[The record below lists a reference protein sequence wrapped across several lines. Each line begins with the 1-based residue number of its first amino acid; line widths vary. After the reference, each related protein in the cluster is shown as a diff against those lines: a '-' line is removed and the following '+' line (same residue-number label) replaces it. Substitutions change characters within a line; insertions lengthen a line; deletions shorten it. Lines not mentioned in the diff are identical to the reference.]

1 LTTNNP
7 CRVPTHTLQSLATMP
22 EDAVFNSQVDK
33 FLLST
38 MISVFAIC
46 NFPEYMWTIIAE
58 NLGGK
63 EAGFTA
69 DEAQ

>member
-1 LTTNNP
+1 
-7 CRVPTHTLQSLATMP
+7 MP

-46 NFPEYMWTIIAE
+46 NFPEYMWTIISE

>member
-1 LTTNNP
+1 MSTLQTLTT
-7 CRVPTHTLQSLATMP
+7 VPDD
-22 EDAVFNSQVDK
+22 EVFDDQVDL

-46 NFPEYMWTIIAE
+46 NFPEYMWTIIVE